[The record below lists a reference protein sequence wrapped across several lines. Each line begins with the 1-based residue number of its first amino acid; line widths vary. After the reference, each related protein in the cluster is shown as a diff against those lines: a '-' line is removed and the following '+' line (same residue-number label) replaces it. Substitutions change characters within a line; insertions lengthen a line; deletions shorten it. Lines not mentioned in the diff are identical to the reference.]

1 MESEIHVIKKKRSIY
16 LLSIPE
22 MGKVYA
28 GDGDTGNPPPPPPDP
43 PDPPPGS
50 GNE

>member
-1 MESEIHVIKKKRSIY
+1 
-16 LLSIPE
+16 

-43 PDPPPGS
+43 PDPPDPLSGS
-50 GNE
+50 GNG